1 MKRINTLVIAIV
13 MAMSMCLL
21 ACTQESKPPVRI
33 QLTEI
38 SNAYTRP
45 DDYKGRP
52 IGITGKAITDV
63 QDFDGIQGFEM
74 LEDVENGSNLTLVV
88 TDKDIAKGDFV
99 SVEGVCG
106 GLVEVEKSTGGYSRA
121 MKIVD
126 ATVVKSSAEEVVS
139 PTRSTL
145 CVNESIEHSGVRIT
159 LEKIE
164 FSKEETRVYLAVT
177 NKGSYPYN
185 LWTFDCLAK
194 QNTKTFSTLDNPAYK
209 DLNDLSEQIP
219 CGGSASGFIVFSNME
234 SATDT
239 KIVIKGDL
247 DKSYNKID
255 DFVFDINPSTYK

>member
-1 MKRINTLVIAIV
+1 MKKINVCVLAIA

-21 ACTQESKPPVRI
+21 ACTQEQKPLTKI
-33 QLTEI
+33 QVTEL
-38 SNAYTRP
+38 SDAYTRP

-74 LEDVENGSNLTLVV
+74 LEDVENSSNLTLVV
-88 TDKDIAKGDFV
+88 TDKDIHKGDFV

-121 MKIVD
+121 MKVTD

-139 PTRSTL
+139 PTKSTL
-145 CVNESIEHSGVRIT
+145 CINETVEHSGVSIT

-164 FSKEETRVYLAVT
+164 FSKDETRVYLAVS
-177 NKGSYPYN
+177 NNGSYPYN
-185 LWTFDCLAK
+185 LWGFDCIAK
-194 QNTKTFSTLDNPAYK
+194 QNTKEFKTLDNPAYK
-209 DLNDLSEQIP
+209 DLKDLSEQIP

-239 KIVIKGDL
+239 KLVLKGDL
-247 DKSYNKID
+247 DKSYNKIE